1 MLKINGTPIHIK
13 TKDNLLKL
21 ISLDETTESLY
32 LDFKRE
38 INLSNKEKLS
48 EEIACDICQFINTNG
63 GCLVIGIAEE
73 KNEYGIKV
81 AKEFNPVKN
90 YEDISQFINDIVHEL
105 IFPKRQLFEI
115 VPINYS
121 ESNIVVIINVMPTQN
136 SLFCVRSK
144 KSHRYFQF
152 PYRTNYGKKYYTYD
166 ELELRMHSQNREKF
180 IRASTIWDRSKEVNL
195 LSPIIKKELSQEK
208 LWDHR
213 DYTIFIN
220 EIFENEIQLLVND
233 RTINI
238 PFGLV
243 RDIWNAEDNKIGLI
257 IDAEI
262 IDPEDRSKFVLKL

>member
-1 MLKINGTPIHIK
+1 MLKINGIPIHIK
-13 TKDNLLKL
+13 TKDNLLKS
-21 ISLDETTESLY
+21 ISLGETTENLY

-48 EEIACDICQFINTNG
+48 EELACDICQFINAQG
-63 GCLVIGIAEE
+63 GCLIIGVAED

-81 AKEFNPVKN
+81 AKRFSPVKN
-90 YEDISQFINDIVHEL
+90 YEDICQFINDKVLEL

-115 VPINYS
+115 FPINYS
-121 ESNIVVIINVMPTQN
+121 ENHISVIINITPTPN
-136 SLFCVRSK
+136 SLFGVRAK

-166 ELELRMHSQNREKF
+166 ELELRMHSTNREKF
-180 IRASTIWDRSKEVNL
+180 IRASSIWDRSKEVTL
-195 LSPIIKKELSQEK
+195 LSPILKKELSKDK

-213 DYTIFIN
+213 DYTIYIS
-220 EIFENEIQLLVND
+220 EIFENELQLLINS
-233 RTINI
+233 RSINI
-238 PFGLV
+238 PFGLI